1 MLSPSKLK
9 DRVFYGWVVVV
20 VFLVTGTVI
29 WGMRYSFGVFF
40 KSIESEFELTRAVT
54 SVIYS
59 TQMIFCAGFAI
70 LAGWALDKYGP
81 RIILFLMGLFTGL
94 GLVLTSQTT
103 SLWQLFITYSLLL
116 AMGISATY
124 VVIMSTVSRWFDKKR
139 GLALGIASSGAGLG
153 TFVLAPFAAYLIAE
167 FDWRMACLIIGLI
180 AWSIV
185 LPLSML
191 LRRDP
196 YEIGAIPDGAKTGSK
211 SNESEEVKILP
222 GGLSLLQALK
232 TRSFWFFM
240 FCWFLLASNLLL
252 VLTHIV
258 PHATD
263 IGFSA
268 VEAATVLSVIGG
280 ANAVGRVLMGL
291 ASDKIGRK
299 LAAVICAL
307 FMVGTMLWLLWAR
320 ELWIFYLFALVFG
333 FSWGGMGPVMAA
345 LIGETF
351 GLGNMGAIL
360 GVLDVG
366 FSAGAAIGP
375 AVGGL
380 IFDVTGSYFL
390 AFLIGAIA
398 LFFAVLLTVLVRRE
412 VSVNSRSELTR

>member
-1 MLSPSKLK
+1 MLSPLKLK
-9 DRVFYGWVVVV
+9 DRLFYGWVVVA
-20 VFLVTGTVI
+20 VFLVTSTVI

-54 SVIYS
+54 SAVYS

-70 LAGWALDKYGP
+70 LAGWALDKYGS

-94 GLVLTSQTT
+94 GLILTSQTI
-103 SLWQLFITYSLLL
+103 SLWQLFMTYSLLL
-116 AMGISATY
+116 AMGVSATY

-167 FDWRMACLIIGLI
+167 FDWRTACLIIGLI

-196 YEIGAIPDGAKTGSK
+196 YEIRAVPDGAKTVSK

-222 GGLSLLQALK
+222 FGLSLLQALK

-240 FCWFLLASNLLL
+240 FIWFLLASNLLL

-263 IGFSA
+263 IGFST
-268 VEAATVLSVIGG
+268 VEAAMVLSVIGG
-280 ANAVGRVLMGL
+280 ANAVGRVLMGF

-299 LAAVICAL
+299 SAAVICIL
-307 FMVGTMLWLLWAR
+307 FMVGAMLWLLWAR
-320 ELWIFYLFALVFG
+320 ELWMFYLFALVFG
-333 FSWGGMGPVMAA
+333 FSWGGLGPVMAA

-351 GLGNMGAIL
+351 GLGNIGAIL

-366 FSAGAAIGP
+366 FSIGSAIGP
-375 AVGGL
+375 AFGGL
-380 IFDVTGSYFL
+380 IFDMNQSYFV
-390 AFLIGAIA
+390 AFLTGVLMVLVTTLLIA
-398 LFFAVLLTVLVRRE
+398 LVRRE
-412 VSVNSRSELTR
+412 TNESFENRRK